1 MDCICKQNTYW
12 KGNLIE
18 SVLVGESKEG
28 AKSRTLNG
36 LTLTIAK
43 DGFKLTNTDNATLR
57 QGKQTNVFAI
67 YDSMDFTCEN
77 LRLSMPDFN
86 GNYED
91 YENQFGFGRVARVE
105 KTKWYLYTE
114 TLADDAQETAIGLVR
129 YDGAK
134 TLEIASLYVGERL
147 SRKGKAKYAAEF
159 ILSQL
164 KADEFAVV
172 SSVNVSNYREVEG
185 VRISGGKY
193 RHKFE
198 QSRLLFM
205 DAMEENR
212 SVTEILKPA
221 QSYKNEKLF
230 AEDEATQALKI
241 NKEKE
246 AIK

>member
-12 KGNLIE
+12 KGNLVE
-18 SVLVGESKEG
+18 SALIGESKAG
-28 AKSRTLNG
+28 ARTHILNG
-36 LTLTIAK
+36 LTLTISQ
-43 DGFKLTNTDNATLR
+43 DGFTLTNSGGAILR
-57 QGKQTNVFAI
+57 QAKQTDVFAI

-129 YDGAK
+129 YDAAK

-230 AEDEATQALKI
+230 AEDEATQA
-241 NKEKE
+241 KEGGGQE
-246 AIK
+246 